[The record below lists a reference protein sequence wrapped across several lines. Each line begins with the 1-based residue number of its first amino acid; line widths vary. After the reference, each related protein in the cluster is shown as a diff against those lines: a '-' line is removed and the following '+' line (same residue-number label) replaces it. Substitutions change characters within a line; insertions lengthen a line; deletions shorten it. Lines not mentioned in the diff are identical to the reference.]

1 MPHGKYLPEGKTNTC
16 LVRNVNRE
24 PPRLAHRGQPHTRGP
39 AHRGRCSVWH
49 HLRGTRPESPNSKSF
64 QGSYRASLPLVL
76 RGPPV
81 SFLPGHSTFVASD
94 TQVTFSIFYL
104 WGVALLDRFLS
115 TGLDETCLGRNLA
128 GPGYLP
134 GWEVQRGHP

>member
-1 MPHGKYLPEGKTNTC
+1 M
-16 LVRNVNRE
+16 
-24 PPRLAHRGQPHTRGP
+24 
-39 AHRGRCSVWH
+39 
-49 HLRGTRPESPNSKSF
+49 
-64 QGSYRASLPLVL
+64 L

-81 SFLPGHSTFVASD
+81 SFLPGHITFVASD

-134 GWEVQRGHP
+134 GWEVREGTPEPYEGSGMLGSFGPQPSSSLATEPGRGVSAVWTAPCQ